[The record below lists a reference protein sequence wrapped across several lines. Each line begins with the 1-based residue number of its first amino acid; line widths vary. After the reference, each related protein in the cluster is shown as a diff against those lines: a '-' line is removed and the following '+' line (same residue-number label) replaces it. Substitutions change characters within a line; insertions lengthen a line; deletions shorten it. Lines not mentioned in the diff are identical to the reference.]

1 MTVAYYVL
9 PELRRSMHSGAG
21 YLQADGRGKFAVTV
35 GSADETALIAHGA
48 LLADSKGQLVG
59 SDPATVLS
67 EVQATVVAAA
77 VAAVTF
83 APLATTVL
91 VGAAID
97 LTVSGTAYEVGHVA
111 LGAGTWDVDGFVGF
125 LPAAATSITGLAGS
139 TSVATAQI
147 VSGQGFVL
155 RQAAIIP
162 GAVAIEFPVVTVRY
176 VLASPAS
183 VYLNASA
190 VFTVS
195 TIAAYGRIQARKVIA

>member
-1 MTVAYYVL
+1 MPVAYYVL
-9 PELRRSMHSGAG
+9 PELRRSLHSGAG
-21 YLQADGRGKFAVTV
+21 YLQADGRGKFAVTA

-59 SDPATVLS
+59 SDPATVLA
-67 EVQATVVAAA
+67 EVQSAVVAAA

-83 APLATTVL
+83 APVVTTVL
-91 VGAAID
+91 VGAAVP
-97 LTVSGTAYEVGHVA
+97 LTVSGTAYAVGSVA
-111 LGAGTWDVDGFVGF
+111 LGIGTWDVDGFVGF
-125 LPAAATSITGLAGS
+125 IPDTLTSITGLAGT
-139 TSVATAQI
+139 TSLVTAQI

-155 RQAAIIP
+155 RSPALVP
-162 GAVAIEFPVVTVRY
+162 GINAIEFPVATVRY

-195 TIAAYGRIQARKVIA
+195 TIAAYGRIQARRVIA